1 MPASFITQHFFTPV
15 NVGLVDSPDGAGSVA
30 SVSCGAVLRVSLRV
44 DEAQRITA
52 AKFKVTG
59 CSYLVAS
66 CSVLSAALTGK
77 TTGEAAVMC
86 QAAESLN
93 AMMGQDWPAEKED
106 CLRLA
111 SQGFV
116 AAIRNYSDAV
126 RDEWSGAEAL
136 ICTCFG
142 VSEKTIEIA
151 IQRGGLRTIAEVT
164 TAANAGGGCHSCYP
178 LIEDILDQC
187 AREDDVPSCDSPR

>member
-1 MPASFITQHFFTPV
+1 MPASFITQHFFAPV
-15 NVGLVDSPDGAGSVA
+15 NVGHIVNPDGAGSAA
-30 SVSCGAVLRVSLRV
+30 SVSCGAVLRVSIRV

-52 AKFKVTG
+52 AKFKVAG

-77 TTGEAAVMC
+77 TTGDAAVIC
-86 QAAESLN
+86 QAPDSLI
-93 AMMGQDWPAEKED
+93 AMMGHDWPAEKKD

-142 VSEKTIEIA
+142 VSEKTIETV
-151 IQRGGLRTIAEVT
+151 IQSGGLRTIAEVT
-164 TAANAGGGCHSCYP
+164 KASNAGAGCRSCYP
-178 LIEDILDQC
+178 LIEDILDQY
-187 AREDDVPSCDSPR
+187 APGG